1 MKEKKKK
8 SLRGKIIT
16 AMILLI
22 LMIMLVVGIN
32 IVVRMSMMVKTVH
45 SGNAVLGEKVNSIT
59 SETME
64 NEITTHMQDIATGQA
79 NTADAE
85 FAQFKETVEMLASD
99 AEYLYAN
106 SDKYGRYM
114 VSPPDPA
121 NDGELSLHMTYSAN
135 TNIND
140 PAIIDEAGLLGNARQ
155 TLLDSHAGNPAMAAC
170 YYATESGLFIEADY
184 SSAAKCD
191 ENGNPLNYEAAE
203 RPWYIGTKEAKET
216 YFTNIVRESTGKRV
230 GMMCGSPIYYN
241 DQFMGVACS
250 GMYLDDLDEM
260 VSSTEIGENGI
271 AAIINNEGK
280 LLFSSDKTGVFS
292 VTDEN
297 ANTDMRGDT
306 NPGFAGMVSEA
317 VAGNTGVRNFTL
329 NDTKYYAAFAPME
342 TVGWTFIVMLPE
354 SEVFSTTNALLEEVD
369 KENSNLDKTIT
380 TYIARMLNTVV
391 IMGVIAVI
399 LAAIAARKMATSI
412 VRPINKLTNK
422 VLAIHGDNLDFSWDE
437 KTDDETQDLAESFE
451 SMTKRMKEYIQEV
464 TQITAEKERIGAE
477 LSIATKIQEAMLPN
491 VFPPFPD
498 RKEFDIYATMTPAK
512 EVGGDFFDFF
522 FMDKEHLVVVIAD
535 VSDKGIP
542 AAMFM
547 MLTKTMIQNRALM
560 GGTPSEILEF
570 VNNQVCARNEAFM
583 FVTVWLAI
591 LDVTTGDV
599 IATNAGHEYPAI
611 KKAGGKYEYLK
622 DEHGLPIGAME
633 GVKYKN
639 YEFKMEPG
647 DSFFVY
653 TDGVTEAIN
662 EKEEFWGMDNA
673 LNALNKND
681 YDTPQE
687 TLAGMKVELTE
698 YMGDAMQFDD
708 ITQLCLFYK
717 G

>member
-1 MKEKKKK
+1 MKEIKKK
-8 SLRGKIIT
+8 SLRGKILK

-22 LMIMLVVGIN
+22 VLT
-32 IVVRMSMMVKTVH
+32 MV
-45 SGNAVLGEKVNSIT
+45 VLGVNIILRMVGMMKEIHNGNESLGSQISSIT

-64 NEITTHMQDIATGQA
+64 NEITAHMQDIATGQA

-85 FAQFKETVEMLASD
+85 FAKFRDTVELLASD

-106 SDKYGRYM
+106 SDSYGRYM
-114 VSPPDPA
+114 VNPPDPA
-121 NDGELSLHMTYSAN
+121 NNGELSLHMTYSAN

-140 PAIIDEAGLLGNARQ
+140 SAIIDEAGLLGNARQ
-155 TLLDSHAGNPAMAAC
+155 TLLDAHAGNKAMAAC

-191 ENGNPLNYEAAE
+191 ENGNPLNYEASE
-203 RPWYIGTKEAKET
+203 RPWYIGTKEAKKT

-230 GMMCGSPIYYN
+230 GMMCGSPIYYD
-241 DQFMGVACS
+241 DQFMGVACA

-280 LLFSSDKTGVFS
+280 LLFSSDTAGVLT

-329 NDTKYYAAFAPME
+329 NDVKYYAAFAPMK

-354 SEVFSTTNALLEEVD
+354 SEVFSTTNALLTEVNN
-369 KENSNLDKTIT
+369 ENDELEIT
-380 TYIARMLNTVV
+380 LTKYILRMLYSLV
-391 IMGVIAVI
+391 IIGI
-399 LAAIAARKMATSI
+399 IAAVVVFIGAGHMATSI
-412 VRPINKLTNK
+412 VRPMNKLTSK
-422 VLAIHGDNLDFSWDE
+422 VLEIKGDNLDFTWDE
-437 KTDDETQDLAESFE
+437 TTDDETQDLAESFE

-498 RKEFDIYATMTPAK
+498 RNEFDIYATMTPAK

-522 FMDKEHLVVVIAD
+522 FMDKNHLVVVIAD
-535 VSDKGIP
+535 VSGKGVP

-570 VNNQVCARNEAFM
+570 VNNQVCARNEADM

-622 DEHGLPIGAME
+622 DKHGLPIGAME

-647 DSFFVY
+647 DAFFVY
-653 TDGVTEAIN
+653 TDGVTEATN

-673 LNALNKND
+673 LAALNKND
-681 YDTPQE
+681 YETPQE
-687 TLAGMKVELTE
+687 TLAGVQVEITE

-708 ITQLCLFYK
+708 ITQLCLLYK